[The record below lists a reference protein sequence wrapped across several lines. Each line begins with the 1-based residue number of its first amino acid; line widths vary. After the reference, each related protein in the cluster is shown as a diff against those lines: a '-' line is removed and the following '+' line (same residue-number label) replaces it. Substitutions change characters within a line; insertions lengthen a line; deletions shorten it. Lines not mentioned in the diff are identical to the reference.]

1 MIKLVAA
8 VNTIGSQVWA
18 FFTLLIGCCMLIA
31 CKHFGIESS
40 IAAGIVGAGINML
53 THDII
58 KTTTKGGTD
67 GQPAI
72 FSQTHVAPGNEN
84 SNTQ

>member
-1 MIKLVAA
+1 MLKMVAA
-8 VNTIGSQVWA
+8 INTIGSQVWA
-18 FFTLLIGCCMLIA
+18 FATLILGCVMLVA

-58 KTTTKGGTD
+58 KTTTKGGPD
-67 GQPAI
+67 GTAT
-72 FSQTHVAPGNEN
+72 FLQTSTASNN
-84 SNTQ
+84 STTQG